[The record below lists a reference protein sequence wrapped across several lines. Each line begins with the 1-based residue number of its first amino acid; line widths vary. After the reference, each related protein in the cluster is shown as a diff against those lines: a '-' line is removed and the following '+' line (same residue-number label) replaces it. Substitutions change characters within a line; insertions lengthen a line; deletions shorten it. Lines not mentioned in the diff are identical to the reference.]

1 MSSKRE
7 TYASITRKINA
18 LLDRQE
24 RERQRMAGIM
34 ATTLLSDNTASQ
46 IGDYSDTE
54 LRQLMHL
61 LSSHLPSCIAQMEN
75 ARKARKAFRRTDR
88 TAQSQMGENVSS
100 GTQKSDDDM
109 RSTHEDF

>member
-7 TYASITRKINA
+7 TYASISRKINA

-34 ATTLLSDNTASQ
+34 SATILSDRIATT
-46 IGDYSDTE
+46 IGDYSDAE

-61 LSSHLPSCIAQMEN
+61 LSSHLPTCIAQMEN
-75 ARKARKAFRRTDR
+75 ARKARKAFRRTDINV
-88 TAQSQMGENVSS
+88 QSQMSVDVSS
-100 GTQKSDDDM
+100 ESQKSEDEV
-109 RSTHEDF
+109 RSSHEDF